1 MPCGSAPNAIQATT
15 KFNKKGHDKS
25 YKKDKQDKRDRKE
38 AFRLMN
44 LAKYGNWEDEDL

>member
-15 KFNKKGHDKS
+15 KFSKKGHDKS
-25 YKKDKQDKRDRKE
+25 YKKDKQDKLERKE

-44 LAKYGNWEDEDL
+44 LSNYNDY